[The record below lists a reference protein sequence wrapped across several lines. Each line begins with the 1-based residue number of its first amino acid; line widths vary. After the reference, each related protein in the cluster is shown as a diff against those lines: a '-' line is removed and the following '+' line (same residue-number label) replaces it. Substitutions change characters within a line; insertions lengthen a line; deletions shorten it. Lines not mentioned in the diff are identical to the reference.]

1 MAPGLLDAPAMSH
14 PFLRSAL
21 AIALAFASTT
31 TATLQQPVR
40 QWVAAWSTSQQA
52 LSSTTITNRT
62 VRMLARVTVGG
73 DTVRIRLD
81 NTFGTTPV
89 TVGRAFVG
97 VQRVTRSGD
106 SSSRSASLLA
116 GSNRPLLF
124 KGAATVTIPAGGS
137 VKSDPVSMTVLAQ
150 QDLAVSLY
158 VPGSEVHASSHTS
171 AQTRSYMTANSA
183 GDFSAD
189 EAKAAFTSSTTSTFW
204 LKAIEV
210 LSASHGAVALL
221 GDSITDGTCSTLDG
235 HDRWA
240 DELARRL
247 NAADAAGSRAVINEG
262 IGGNTLTTI
271 RANSGVE
278 RLDRD
283 VLSHAG
289 LSDVILLS
297 GINDINKGAG
307 ATQIINGYQEVIAR
321 VKGKGARIIGATLIP
336 RQDVAP
342 SGTWTAAKSEVRNS
356 VNGWIRTSGA
366 FDAVVDFDAAVR
378 DPARLAFIRPQFD
391 CDAVHPTPL
400 GHYAMGTA
408 IPLDLFEQP

>member
-1 MAPGLLDAPAMSH
+1 MNHSVVRFAVAV
-14 PFLRSAL
+14 
-21 AIALAFASTT
+21 ALAFAFTT

-40 QWVAAWSTSQQA
+40 HWVAAWSTSQQA

-62 VRMLARVTVGG
+62 IRMLARVTVGG

-81 NTFGTTPV
+81 NAFGTTPV

-106 SSSRSASLLA
+106 SSSRSASLLG

-124 KGAATVTIPAGGS
+124 KGAATVAIPAGGT
-137 VKSDPVSMTVLAQ
+137 VTSDPVSMTVLAQ

-158 VPGSEVHASSHTS
+158 VPGSEVHASAHTS
-171 AQTRSYMTANSA
+171 AQTRSYLTANSA
-183 GDFSAD
+183 GDYSAD
-189 EAKAAFTSSTTSTFW
+189 EGKAAFTSSTTSTFW

-210 LSASHGAVALL
+210 LSASRGAIALL

-247 NAADAAGSRAVINEG
+247 NAADAAANRAVINEG

-271 RANSGVE
+271 RTNSAVE

-289 LSDVILLS
+289 VSDVILLS

-307 ATQIINGYQEVIAR
+307 ATPIISGYQEVIAR
-321 VKGKGARIIGATLIP
+321 VKARGARIIGATLIP

-342 SGTWTAAKSEVRNS
+342 SGTWTPAKSDVRNAI
-356 VNGWIRTSGA
+356 NGWIRTSGA
-366 FDAVVDFDAAVR
+366 FDAVLDFDAAVR

-400 GHYAMGTA
+400 GHYLMGTA

>member
-1 MAPGLLDAPAMSH
+1 MRH
-14 PFLRSAL
+14 PSFCRVLA
-21 AIALAFASTT
+21 AIALAFVSTT

-52 LSSTTITNRT
+52 LTSTTITNRT
-62 VRMLARVTVGG
+62 VRILARVTVGG
-73 DTVRIRLD
+73 DAVRVRLD
-81 NTFGTTPV
+81 NSFSTTPV
-89 TVGRAFVG
+89 TVGRAFIG
-97 VQRVTRSGD
+97 VQRVSRSGD
-106 SSSRSASLLA
+106 SSSRSASLLV
-116 GSNRPLLF
+116 GSSRQLLF
-124 KGAATVTIPAGGS
+124 KGAASVTIPAGGS
-137 VKSDPVSMTVLAQ
+137 VKSDPVTMTVLAQ

-158 VPGSEVHASSHTS
+158 IPGSDLHASSHTS

-183 GDFSAD
+183 GDYAAD
-189 EAKAAFTSSTTSTFW
+189 ESKAAFTSSTTSTFW

-210 LSASHGAVALL
+210 LSTSPGAIALL
-221 GDSITDGTCSTLDG
+221 GDSITDGACSTLDG

-247 NAADAAGSRAVINEG
+247 NAADPAGRRAVINEG

-271 RANSGVE
+271 RTNSAVE

-289 LSDVILLS
+289 IAAVILFS
-297 GINDINKGAG
+297 GTNDINKGAG
-307 ATQIINGYQEVIAR
+307 AAQIISGYQEAIAR
-321 VKGKGARIIGATLIP
+321 VKAQGLRIIGATLIP

-342 SGTWTAAKSEVRNS
+342 AGTWTAAKTDIRNS

-366 FDAVVDFDAAVR
+366 FDAVADFDSVVR
-378 DPARLAFIRPQFD
+378 DPARLAFMRPQFD

-400 GHYAMGTA
+400 GHYVMGAA